1 MRVCVLWF
9 LCLFACS
16 SGGSTPTGSASSNG
30 VGGVE
35 VRSAYSVNT
44 TSGSGQIAIHLVP
57 ASPGTACLSLGGH
70 TDSIFISLNV
80 QPDSVGGKT
89 FPVVMSAAAGQQAA
103 EMLMISGAGSDASA
117 WLYVSGGT
125 LTFTGD
131 SSQAESKGSFSV
143 TTTPGMLTITG
154 SFDAPA
160 CNGN

>member
-1 MRVCVLWF
+1 MRVCVLTF
-9 LCLFACS
+9 FCLFACS
-16 SGGSTPTGSASSNG
+16 SAGSTPTGSASSNG

-44 TSGSGQIAIHLVP
+44 TSGSGQVAIYLVP
-57 ASPGTACLSLGGH
+57 DSPGTACGSLRGH
-70 TDSIFISLNV
+70 PASIVIFLNV

-89 FPVVMSAAAGQQAA
+89 FPVSGSGATGDQA
-103 EMLMISGAGSDASA
+103 EVLMIAGAGGDAAA

-131 SSQAESKGSFSV
+131 STQAESKGSFSI

-154 SFDAPA
+154 SFDAPG